1 MSAVSHEVH
10 VRLDQR
16 IRAHEDQ
23 TADQLAALDVFEQ
36 EWAEY
41 YQVMRANFADFEE
54 AGVELGEKEYFVQRS
69 LDSRREI
76 DSYVRRVVDEQ
87 AELLEHAAREIR
99 ASAEA
104 ELERLQREK
113 AGA

>member
-16 IRAHEDQ
+16 IRAYEDQ
-23 TADQLAALDVFEQ
+23 VADQLAALDRFED

-41 YQVMRANFADFEE
+41 HQVMVANFADFEE
-54 AGVELGEKEYFVQRS
+54 AGAEIGEKEYFVQKA
-69 LDSRREI
+69 LDSRREV
-76 DSYVRRVVDEQ
+76 DSYVRRVIDEQ
-87 AELLEHAAREIR
+87 AELLDQAAREFR

-104 ELERLQREK
+104 ELDRLQREK